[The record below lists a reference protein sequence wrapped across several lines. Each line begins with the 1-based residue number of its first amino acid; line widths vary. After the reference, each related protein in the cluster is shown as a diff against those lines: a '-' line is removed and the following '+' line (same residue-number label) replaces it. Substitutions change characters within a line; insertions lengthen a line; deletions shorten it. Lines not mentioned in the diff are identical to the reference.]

1 MTTFAYEARDAS
13 GRGHQG
19 SVNAASA
26 DEATTRL
33 RRDGKSVVSIAPAA
47 AAVRGGRVKR
57 DDVIYFASQLA
68 VMVDSGVSLD
78 EALGCIARQHENPAF
93 AAVLQDVWEKV
104 QSGAEFSKALADYPK
119 IFDNLFVTLMR
130 ASEASGTMGQMLER
144 AADYMQQERETR
156 KRIKGAMMYPA
167 CMLSFCVLVVIGLLV
182 FILPRFEK
190 IYSGK
195 GALLPLPTRALLAM
209 SAFILSYWPFL
220 IVSAGVAAGL
230 IWWFVRTPGGTI
242 FMDKLRISVPLLG
255 RMYRKAYLARSLR
268 TMATMVGT
276 GVGVLEGLDIAA
288 AIAGNSQ
295 YAKVWKDVAAAVQD
309 GLPLSQPLQDSELVP
324 GTIAQMVDAGER
336 SGRLGMVMDRVAGFC
351 EEELKV
357 AVKSMTAMIE
367 PIMIIV
373 MGLIVGGVAMAL
385 LLPIF
390 KLSKVVGH

>member
-1 MTTFAYEARDAS
+1 MTTFAYQARDAS
-13 GRGHQG
+13 GRGQQG
-19 SVNAASA
+19 SVNVASTSEAAS
-26 DEATTRL
+26 RL
-33 RRDGKSVVSIAPAA
+33 RRDGKNLVDIAPAA
-47 AAVRGGRVKR
+47 AGVRGHVKR

-93 AAVLQDVWEKV
+93 AAVLEDVWDKV
-104 QSGAEFSKALADYPK
+104 QGGVEFSKALAEYPK
-119 IFDNLFVTLMR
+119 IFDNLFVSLMR

-156 KRIKGAMMYPA
+156 KRITGAMVYPA

-209 SAFILSYWPFL
+209 SAFIISYWPFL
-220 IVSAGVAAGL
+220 IAGVGLAVGL
-230 IWWFVRTPGGTI
+230 IWWFVRTPGGRV
-242 FMDKLRISVPLLG
+242 FMDSLRINMPLLG

-276 GVGVLEGLDIAA
+276 GVGVLEGLEIAA
-288 AIAGNSQ
+288 AIAGNSR
-295 YAKVWKDVAAAVQD
+295 YAKVWQDVAAAVQD
-309 GLPLSQPLQDSELVP
+309 GLPLSQPLQESDLVP

-336 SGRLGMVMDRVAGFC
+336 SGKLGMVMDRVAGFC

-357 AVKSMTAMIE
+357 AIKSMTSLIE
-367 PIMIIV
+367 PIMIVV

-390 KLSKVVGH
+390 KLSKVVSH